1 MKQPLDTTS
10 PEISDKARSN
20 YIVGFPWT
28 LVQADSV
35 PDYASMDTRLA
46 ITNQLL
52 THRIHSSLHNNDDS
66 ADMLD
71 GILIKSKSLEQN
83 LISAIQRHCSPDQP
97 PSRLTRSTFSA
108 ALDSLAEAPSTTLAA
123 PTAMTASSLD
133 REFSIIV
140 TEIAPYVRSI
150 AAHDLTIEQ
159 QRMKVSNLLSV
170 GGGAKKMRMTRASR
184 STVEG
189 GRRETTRRERWFDKA
204 LNLGMVL
211 RTAGQGWG
219 DVLKARSSVDGE
231 SVRSTREGS
240 VRSIREGSVR
250 SADQDTA
257 MVRGGQTGSNEDAM
271 DELA

>member
-35 PDYASMDTRLA
+35 PDYANMDTRLA
-46 ITNQLL
+46 MTNQLL
-52 THRIHSSLHNNDDS
+52 THQIHSSLHNKDES

-71 GILIKSKSLEQN
+71 GILIKSKSLEHN
-83 LISAIQRHCSPDQP
+83 LITAIQRNCSPDQP
-97 PSRLTRSTFSA
+97 PSQLTRATFSA
-108 ALDSLAEAPSTTLAA
+108 ALDSLAEASSTSLAA
-123 PTAMTASSLD
+123 PNAMTASSLD

-159 QRMKVSNLLSV
+159 QRMKVGNLLSA

-184 STVEG
+184 SAVEG

-250 SADQDTA
+250 SADQDIA
-257 MVRGGQTGSNEDAM
+257 MARGGQNGSNEDAM